1 MKAIIIVSGV
11 VLGLLLGMYNGIEKP
26 KATWWKFSVFFFVIL
41 LTVLS
46 FLPPIAANFATSKY
60 LSDALPEYKG
70 NVLVN
75 VVPMSQKFDTTS
87 NKWMLKIWN
96 NIPKY
101 KEAALAVY
109 SKDLPDELKPNSTN
123 TKFVLKLHYDSNKN
137 EFVYHSIASINPI
150 LTFPVVPGLEEQIRI
165 MNFHVP
171 VAWISVLAYL
181 FAMIY
186 SISYLKTRKMEY
198 DLKATAA
205 AEIGTIFTILATVTG
220 MIWAK
225 LNWGSFWNWD
235 PRETSIFILLLIYGA
250 YFALRSALE
259 NEELKARLSSV
270 YSIIAFITVP
280 FFVFI
285 LPRLLSGLHPGS
297 VNDNSS
303 GPVVSTQANTLNF
316 LQQITFSL
324 GFTSIS
330 LIFFWMLNIRFRMKK
345 LINHIF

>member
-1 MKAIIIVSGV
+1 
-11 VLGLLLGMYNGIEKP
+11 
-26 KATWWKFSVFFFVIL
+26 
-41 LTVLS
+41 
-46 FLPPIAANFATSKY
+46 
-60 LSDALPEYKG
+60 
-70 NVLVN
+70 
-75 VVPMSQKFDTTS
+75 
-87 NKWMLKIWN
+87 
-96 NIPKY
+96 
-101 KEAALAVY
+101 
-109 SKDLPDELKPNSTN
+109 
-123 TKFVLKLHYDSNKN
+123 
-137 EFVYHSIASINPI
+137 
-150 LTFPVVPGLEEQIRI
+150 
-165 MNFHVP
+165 
-171 VAWISVLAYL
+171 
-181 FAMIY
+181 
-186 SISYLKTRKMEY
+186 MEY
-198 DLKATAA
+198 DLKATAS

-285 LPRLLSGLHPGS
+285 LPRLLTGLHPGS
-297 VNDNSS
+297 SNDNSS

-330 LIFFWMLNIRFRMKK
+330 LIFFWMLNIRYRMKK
-345 LINHIF
+345 LINHIY